1 MWGCGDNCGGGGG
14 MRSWLPKMAQFSK
27 ILIMTLYPIFY
38 LFPPFFLTFWFKDFR
53 ILISLI
59 ELKKCFQKKFSGN
72 IFILSQTEAGTFN
85 SIHEINKTNYHTR
98 HVKPILALKIII
110 YAITEN
116 NSNFRGFEPF
126 TSFSSEIL
134 SSVGNVMLQK

>member
-1 MWGCGDNCGGGGG
+1 
-14 MRSWLPKMAQFSK
+14 MRSWPPKMAQFSK

-38 LFPPFFLTFWFKDFR
+38 LFPPFFLHFGLKFFR

-72 IFILSQTEAGTFN
+72 ILILSQTEAGTFN

-116 NSNFRGFEPF
+116 NSNFQR
-126 TSFSSEIL
+126 I
-134 SSVGNVMLQK
+134 